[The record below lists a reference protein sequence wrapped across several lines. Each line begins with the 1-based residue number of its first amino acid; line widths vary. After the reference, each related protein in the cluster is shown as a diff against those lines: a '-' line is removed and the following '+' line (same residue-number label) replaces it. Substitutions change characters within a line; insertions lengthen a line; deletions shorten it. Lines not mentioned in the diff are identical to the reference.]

1 MTNPSIRP
9 VDESAVDFGHSPSSC
24 HLLKNLNLSNYRKG
38 YHGGSG
44 KKDGDCYPENDLP
57 PNCSKGY
64 HDYEGSGKKDE
75 SVKKDGD
82 NYYHRHRRYHHSH
95 HH

>member
-24 HLLKNLNLSNYRKG
+24 HLLKNLNISNYRKG

-44 KKDGDCYPENDLP
+44 KKDGDCYPENGLP
-57 PNCSKGY
+57 TVRKVTMTMTGA
-64 HDYEGSGKKDE
+64 G
-75 SVKKDGD
+75 
-82 NYYHRHRRYHHSH
+82 RRTRAGRRTGA
-95 HH
+95 